1 MNEPK
6 QTVGENG
13 NHPPRHFRWLRKI
26 LILALVGVSGMY
38 FLNFSAKR
46 PANLGVKNG
55 RFAPLAEM
63 PNGVS
68 TQSSKPDQQM
78 DPIPFTGSNSKE
90 MQRIV
95 AAVTS
100 MPGSKIVEQDS
111 HYLRAEFTSRIFRF
125 VDDVEFF
132 IDDKEKVIQFRSAS
146 RIGYSDMGV
155 NRRRMNLLCEKINQ

>member
-1 MNEPK
+1 
-6 QTVGENG
+6 
-13 NHPPRHFRWLRKI
+13 
-26 LILALVGVSGMY
+26 MY
-38 FLNFSAKR
+38 FLSFSAKR

-55 RFAPLAEM
+55 RFSPLAAT

-68 TQSSKPDQQM
+68 TQSSNPGQQM
-78 DPIPFTGSNSKE
+78 EPIPFTGSNTEE
-90 MQRIV
+90 MQRLV
-95 AAVTS
+95 AAVKS

-132 IDDKEKVIQFRSAS
+132 IDDKEKVVQFRSAS

-155 NRRRMNLLCEKINQ
+155 NRRRMNLLCEKLNQ